1 VLSLATGVGLPT
13 QAGAA
18 PTSRPTARPCTAMP
32 SCATGPPSSAPQWT
46 ATAEAMPAQRQ
57 LER

>member
-1 VLSLATGVGLPT
+1 MQRTTTLKMLLGTYV
-13 QAGAA
+13 AA
-18 PTSRPTARPCTAMP
+18 AFVP
-32 SCATGPPSSAPQWT
+32 SCATGPPSSAPPWT